1 MRQRDRET
9 IYPERLHLKVP
20 AGTNEAL
27 DRLAA
32 AQSRTRAETVRQVLR
47 AELEAHG
54 VLPTVSP
61 QS

>member
-20 AGTNEAL
+20 AGTREAL

-32 AQSRTRAETVRQVLR
+32 AQSPTRAETVRQVLL
-47 AELEAHG
+47 AELAAHG
-54 VLPTVSP
+54 VLPVPSVTP
-61 QS
+61 